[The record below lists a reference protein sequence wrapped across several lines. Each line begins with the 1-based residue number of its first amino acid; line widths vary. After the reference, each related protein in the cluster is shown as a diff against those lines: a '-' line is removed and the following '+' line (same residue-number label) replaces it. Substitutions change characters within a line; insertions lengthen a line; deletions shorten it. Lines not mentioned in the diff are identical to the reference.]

1 MNSLVNSNFTQTNYT
16 SDSNTNTHT
25 CEYFGCKLADLYCDA
40 IEINVTESGYYTL
53 KSEIGAKSF
62 GFIYRNNLTEL
73 NLWMKSIAESEIFD
87 ITSFEY
93 FVYHEVNI
101 SLILIM
107 IRPRILGEDTF
118 SLSVSGSRAVS
129 IKHIGKII

>member
-1 MNSLVNSNFTQTNYT
+1 LNSLVNSNFTQTNYT

-40 IEINVTESGYYTL
+40 VEINVTESGYYTL
-53 KSEIGAKSF
+53 KSENGAKSF
-62 GFIYRNNLTEL
+62 GFIYRNNLTEM
-73 NLWMKSIAESEIFD
+73 NLRMKSIADGGTKEAKA
-87 ITSFEY
+87 FEY

-101 SLILIM
+101 SLILIV
-107 IRPRILGEDTF
+107 IRPRRLGEDTF
-118 SLSVSGSRAVS
+118 SISVSGSRAVS

>member
-1 MNSLVNSNFTQTNYT
+1 
-16 SDSNTNTHT
+16 
-25 CEYFGCKLADLYCDA
+25 
-40 IEINVTESGYYTL
+40 
-53 KSEIGAKSF
+53 
-62 GFIYRNNLTEL
+62 
-73 NLWMKSIAESEIFD
+73 MKSIAESEIFD

-93 FVYHEVNI
+93 FIYHEVNI

-107 IRPRILGEDTF
+107 IRPRILGDTF